1 MKKNIH
7 PVLRTVNVT
16 DADGNSRQLLS
27 AFKNATITVNG
38 SRSMHGAWT
47 KVQTVVKNNQK
58 AEKLNKFFF

>member
-16 DADGNSRQLLS
+16 DADGNSWQLLS